1 MHLCNVRCH
10 CMLFLPKKD
19 KEKKKWKNARG
30 LKRDY
35 VFLFV
40 SLIVFSLQNSQY
52 THTHTRID
60 IIILLKRT
68 NAWKWA
74 ENIKQ

>member
-10 CMLFLPKKD
+10 CVLFLPKKD

-40 SLIVFSLQNSQY
+40 SLVVFSLQNSQC
-52 THTHTRID
+52 THTRID